1 MRTGIFSEF
10 SRKCTLLFRISHC
23 YRAVRKYKILKL
35 WGTKKAHDD
44 FGMLS
49 QPRVGRNPVINWNNS
64 DHFISRSLDWLSM
77 LALRAPLSRVFHAET
92 PPDPRGWW
100 REKKF
105 AFSREFGRYP
115 LSKYVGALKQLIA
128 EYPTIDNPKI
138 NGFRRDE
145 RGVLERLVF
154 QLRFP
159 CQMLSIFLLWC
170 GNLIT

>member
-1 MRTGIFSEF
+1 MTKYACIACAIVARF
-10 SRKCTLLFRISHC
+10 SRGDATRPTGVVKG
-23 YRAVRKYKILKL
+23 K
-35 WGTKKAHDD
+35 
-44 FGMLS
+44 
-49 QPRVGRNPVINWNNS
+49 
-64 DHFISRSLDWLSM
+64 
-77 LALRAPLSRVFHAET
+77 
-92 PPDPRGWW
+92 
-100 REKKF
+100 KKF

-128 EYPTIDNPKI
+128 EYPTTDNPKI